1 MPSFTR
7 PMTDSGI
14 SDVSRRKTDMIG
26 DDKLT
31 TDFAKGGRV
40 NFRGG
45 GCTTKGINKKAYGKN
60 S

>member
-1 MPSFTR
+1 MTR
-7 PMTDSGI
+7 FKKNSKNLI
-14 SDVSRRKTDMIG
+14 KKADMIG

-45 GCTTKGINKKAYGKN
+45 GCTNKGINKKAFGKN